1 MSATR
6 AARFSQN
13 FETEILFSSSAIK
26 IKEKIWNKMQI
37 LLQKWIKPK
46 RLGGKFLKLKS
57 ARDTYKLADD
67 CLKHETDSFTLQ

>member
-26 IKEKIWNKMQI
+26 IKEKIRNKMQI

-67 CLKHETDSFTLQ
+67 CLKHETDSSTLQ